1 VPHTKQQIQLLL
13 SQADTSPHHKWGQNF
28 LIDLNLMRLLV
39 KTACLKGN
47 ETVLE
52 VGCGTGSLTDLLA
65 AQAGAVITVDIDP
78 TLSEIARTQLAQ
90 HSNISMH
97 CRDILV
103 NKSTIAPEI
112 LADIRQKRKQL
123 NGPFYLIA
131 NLPYNIAAPLIIDLL
146 LGADIPEAIFV
157 TIQTEVAQRITAQ
170 PNTKAYGQLTIL
182 TQALGQT
189 KLIRR
194 LNSQSFWPPPKVSS
208 SMISWQLAPECRKSI
223 VDINRLKKLA
233 ELLIGHRRK
242 KIKTCLAEHPEI
254 LALLAAADIDPDAR
268 GETLPVQKFI
278 TLANLWHQQIIVALK

>member
-13 SQADTSPHHKWGQNF
+13 SQADTAPHHKWGQNF

-39 KTACLKGN
+39 KTADLKGN

-78 TLSEIARTQLAQ
+78 ILNQIAQTQLA
-90 HSNISMH
+90 HYSNISMH
-97 CRDILV
+97 CRDILA

-112 LADIRQKRKQL
+112 LTDIRQKRKQL

-146 LGADIPEAIFV
+146 LGADIPDAIFV

-182 TQALGQT
+182 TQALGTT
-189 KLIRR
+189 KLIRK
-194 LNSQSFWPPPKVSS
+194 LNPQSFWPAPKVSS
-208 SMISWQLAPECRKSI
+208 SMISWQLDAERHKS
-223 VDINRLKKLA
+223 VTDIHRLKQLA

-242 KIKTCLAEHPEI
+242 KIKTCLAGNPQ
-254 LALLAAADIDPDAR
+254 LLDLLAVADIDPDAR
-268 GETLPVQKFI
+268 GETLDVQRFVK
-278 TLANLWHQQIIVALK
+278 LANFWAGQKA